1 MNPLYSLLAVVGL
14 TLVHLF
20 SAELPL
26 FSREP
31 RSRWLSVAG
40 GVPVA
45 FVFLSL
51 LPAIAQDQALVDA
64 GATLLPDHLYL
75 LALVGL
81 LAFYAVERVVRAR
94 VRRGGPEPHP
104 SSDAVFWVSI
114 GSFAGMNAIIGYLLI
129 QQERPA
135 RNLVVFAVAMALKFM
150 VDDYGLHKDHHRAYD
165 RRGRWIV
172 VGALALGWAVGLL
185 TTVPTFAIAAL
196 RAFLAGGI
204 LLNMLK
210 EELFGAQEGRVWAF
224 TLGALAYAALLLML

>member
-1 MNPLYSLLAVVGL
+1 MNPLYSLLAIAGL

-26 FSREP
+26 FGREP

-45 FVFLSL
+45 FVFLNL
-51 LPAIAQDQALVDA
+51 LPAIAHDQAQLGA
-64 GATLLPDHLYL
+64 GLALLPDHLYL

-81 LAFYAVERVVRAR
+81 LTFYAVERVVRQRAG
-94 VRRGGPEPHP
+94 RRAPETHA
-104 SSDAVFWVSI
+104 STDAVFWASV

-129 QQERPA
+129 QQERPL
-135 RNLVVFAVAMALKFM
+135 RNLVLFAGAMALKFM

-165 RRGRWIV
+165 RRGRLII
-172 VGALALGWAVGLL
+172 VGALALGWVVGLL
-185 TTVPTFAIAAL
+185 ATVPAFAIAAL

-224 TLGALAYAALLLML
+224 TLGALGYAVLLLLL